1 MNSSLST
8 GNGNTPTDGVRL
20 SGDALEQ
27 SLYNM
32 LMQAPA
38 AMAIVHGPEHSYTF
52 ANPLYQKL
60 YGRAGEQLI
69 GRTIKQVWP
78 EVENQ
83 GIYEL
88 FHQVFTS
95 GETFTAH
102 EYPASFSENGRVHSG
117 YYDFILKPVKD
128 LSGTT
133 TDIMIH
139 SVEVTERVTARKK
152 IEESESYFRRMADT
166 VPTML
171 WITDKDG
178 SCTYLNRR
186 WYETTGQ
193 TPEEALGFGWL
204 EATHPEDAERAGH
217 AFLTASNTRTPFHCL
232 YRLRQ
237 NNGEYRWAI
246 DSGSPRFDANGNFE
260 GFIGSVTDV
269 HEEKEASQKLER
281 SETRYRHIFENTP
294 VSLWEED
301 FSIAREKVLALKEKG
316 ITDLRSYFLE
326 HKEEM
331 LGLVRTI
338 SVKDV
343 NEAALDL
350 MEASSK
356 EELTRGLGDIFIE
369 DTTEAFIGEMEIIAS
384 GGGFFEYNTA
394 LQTLTGKRLEV
405 LVHISFPYSTDYS
418 SIIVTLVDITGRKNI
433 EQRIKESEE
442 RYAITVQAS
451 DLGLWDFDVINQKI
465 VASGNMAAIYGIS
478 SNEEMTVPDFL
489 NNIHPD
495 DSEELRKTMA
505 SILDGTI
512 APSFVT
518 EYRLIRKQSGEMR
531 WVRAKGKAF
540 VNEDGIL
547 YRTIGTIADITE
559 QKEAEVKLRES
570 ENRFRTLA
578 ESLPQMIWVMDA
590 KGNTEYSSR
599 HWKVYSGG
607 LDGWE
612 AWEEMIHPE
621 DRRRSEAAFSE
632 ALSSGIPFRME
643 VRLKSSEGEYRW
655 HYSVAEPVKNEE
667 GTVLMWIGAL
677 TDIHVQRTFTEKLE
691 KEVAERTSELQR
703 SNEDLQQFAHVASHD
718 LKEPVRKVKV
728 FTTRTIQEFADG
740 LPERARTYLTKIES
754 SADRMFAMINGVLQY
769 STLVS
774 LEHTKEDVDLNG
786 TIGYIENDLELVILQ
801 KKAVIEYAVL
811 PVVKGSSTLL
821 YQLFYNLIN
830 NSLKF
835 SMPDVP
841 PVVRITSGRVRGG
854 EDLRLKDD
862 EEYIKISLTD
872 NGIGFDQDEAE
883 RIFQTFSRLNARD
896 KYEGTGLGLS
906 LCRKIVERH
915 GGIIYA
921 EGKRGAGSSFTVILP
936 V

>member
-1 MNSSLST
+1 MNLPLAT
-8 GNGNTPTDGVRL
+8 NDGNTAPDGAQPP
-20 SGDALEQ
+20 GDALEQ

-38 AMAIVHGPEHSYTF
+38 AMAIVHGPEHAYTF

-60 YGRAGEQLI
+60 YGRSGGQLI
-69 GRTIKQVWP
+69 GRTIRQIWP

-88 FHQVFTS
+88 FQQVFTS
-95 GETFTAH
+95 GEAFIAH
-102 EYPASFSENGRVHSG
+102 EYPASFEENGTTRSG
-117 YYDFILKPVKD
+117 YYDFILKPIKD
-128 LSGTT
+128 PSGNT

-139 SVEVTERVTARKK
+139 SVEVTERVTARRK

-171 WITDKDG
+171 WITEKDG
-178 SCTYLNRR
+178 SCSYLNRR

-204 EATHPEDAERAGH
+204 KATHPDDAERAGE
-217 AFLTASNTRTPFHCL
+217 AFLTASNTQTPFHCL

-237 NNGEYRWAI
+237 RDGQYRWAI

-301 FSIAREKVLALKEKG
+301 FSIAREKVLALREKG
-316 ITDLRSYFLE
+316 ITDLRSHFLE

-331 LGLVRTI
+331 NELVRTI
-338 SVKDV
+338 TVKDV
-343 NEAALDL
+343 NKAALDL

-384 GGGFFEYNTA
+384 GGGFFEYHTA
-394 LQTLTGKRLEV
+394 LQTLKGRRLEV
-405 LVHISFPYSTDYS
+405 LVHISFPYTADYS
-418 SIIVTLVDITGRKNI
+418 SIIVTLVDITERKNI
-433 EQRIKESEE
+433 EQRIRESEE
-442 RYAITVQAS
+442 RYATTVQAS
-451 DLGLWDFDVINQKI
+451 DLGLWDFDVLNQKI
-465 VASGNMAAIYGIS
+465 LAAGNMAAIHGIPT
-478 SNEEMTVPDFL
+478 NEEMTVHDFL
-489 NNIHPD
+489 NGIHPD
-495 DSEELRKTMA
+495 DSEAQQKRMA
-505 SILDGTI
+505 SIYDGTI
-512 APSFVT
+512 DTSFAT
-518 EYRLIRKQSGEMR
+518 EYRIIRKQSGEVR

-540 VNEDGIL
+540 INEEGVL

-559 QKEAEVKLRES
+559 QKEAEEKLRKSES
-570 ENRFRTLA
+570 RFRILA

-590 KGNTEYSSR
+590 QGKTEYSSR
-599 HWKVYSGG
+599 HWRVYSGG

-612 AWEEMIHPE
+612 AWEVMIHPE
-621 DRRRSEAAFSE
+621 DRQRSEIAFSQ
-632 ALSSGIPFRME
+632 ALASGNPFRME
-643 VRLKSSEGEYRW
+643 VRLKNHEGEYRW
-655 HYSVAEPVKNEE
+655 HYSVAEPVKDGE
-667 GTVLMWIGAL
+667 GKVGMWIGAL
-677 TDIHVQRTFTEKLE
+677 TDIHVQKTFTEKLE
-691 KEVAERTSELQR
+691 KEVAERTGELQR

-728 FTTRTIQEFADG
+728 FITRTVQEFADA
-740 LPERARTYLTKIES
+740 LPEKARTYLNKIET
-754 SADRMFAMINGVLQY
+754 SADRMFAMIDGVLQY

-774 LEHTKEDVDLNG
+774 LEQAKEDIDLNQ
-786 TIGYIENDLELVILQ
+786 TIGFIENDLELVIQQ
-801 KKAVIEYAVL
+801 KKAVIEYADL

-821 YQLFYNLIN
+821 YQLFYNLVN

-835 SMPDVP
+835 SRADEP
-841 PVVRITSGRVRGG
+841 PLVRIVSGRVKGT
-854 EDLRLKDD
+854 EDPRLKPDK
-862 EEYIKISLTD
+862 EYIKISLSD

-921 EGKRGAGSSFTVILP
+921 EGKRGAGARFTVLLP
-936 V
+936 A